1 VFLIRRGAAREAEI
15 EALARYVDGR
25 ALDEDAATLR
35 EPLRRTADAV
45 RSDLRASQPSAEF
58 VDTLRLRLIAAADQR
73 GPVEEH
79 AAAWRQPRYLAL
91 GAAGLVSAAAV
102 IAFVARSRAQA
113 AQARQAA

>member
-1 VFLIRRGAAREAEI
+1 MFLIRRDPAREAEV

-25 ALDEDAATLR
+25 RLDEDVERLGG
-35 EPLRRTADAV
+35 PMRRTVDAV
-45 RSDLRASQPSAEF
+45 RSELRPVAPSPEF
-58 VDTLRLRLIAAADQR
+58 VETLRLRLIAAADQR

-79 AAAWRQPRYLAL
+79 AAAWRQPRYLAI

-113 AQARQAA
+113 RPAA

>member
-1 VFLIRRGAAREAEI
+1 MFLIRRDAAREAEI

-25 ALDEDAATLR
+25 ALDEDAAGLSESLR
-35 EPLRRTADAV
+35 QTADAV
-45 RSDLRASQPSAEF
+45 RRDLRASQPSAEF

-79 AAAWRQPRYLAL
+79 AAAWRQPRYLAI

-113 AQARQAA
+113 RQAA